1 MARRTHT
8 RPQVEDTFLWRIC
21 KALDEP
27 PRMLASNIGVPY
39 AELAPL
45 LDARHKLAEI
55 DRDETWWL
63 IGEYAD
69 RRLGEIMAIRQELNK
84 ALQRDRSKRA
94 VRVAA
99 YRATKRKGS
108 PRARGNEKP
117 HPHV

>member
-1 MARRTHT
+1 VPRRTVS
-8 RPQVEDTFLWRIC
+8 PPNVNDTFLWRIC

-39 AELAPL
+39 DELAPL

-55 DRDETWWL
+55 DRDEVWWK

-69 RRLGEIMAIRQELNK
+69 RRLGEIMAVRAELNA

-94 VRVAA
+94 VRLAA
-99 YRATKRKGS
+99 HRADRRKGS
-108 PRARGNEKP
+108 PRGSR
-117 HPHV
+117 